1 MLQLSVGSSLT
12 VFHIMHQYLI
22 HFECGIIDERSFN
35 VHLLFNSAS
44 GQSTN
49 NPLQIQSLE
58 RDQHQ
63 TSNIVQVYGT
73 FWIHDVMSCPA
84 AHILLKTTGGSL
96 VHPAEI
102 EEDFSELFVTHSLST
117 LVLLPSLSFIR
128 QFKVSFISPTCYKDG
143 NHLAAVMR
151 IPIIFKGSVL

>member
-84 AHILLKTTGGSL
+84 AHIFLKTTGGSL

-143 NHLAAVMR
+143 NHLAEDYR
-151 IPIIFKGSVL
+151 DSHNSKGSVL

>member
-117 LVLLPSLSFIR
+117 LVLLPSLSFI
-128 QFKVSFISPTCYKDG
+128 
-143 NHLAAVMR
+143 
-151 IPIIFKGSVL
+151 